1 MPGSSDY
8 TSHLSAEAVE
18 AVEFIVSLTKRKQK
32 VVLDIADGISRQPN
46 KISDHQ
52 TKDAV
57 GRDIENLILG
67 EFQFTYWVDHA
78 VKEIRITEI
87 AKV

>member
-18 AVEFIVSLTKRKQK
+18 FIVSLTKRKQK
-32 VVLDIADGISRQPN
+32 VILDIADGIAQQPT

-67 EFQFTYWVDHA
+67 GYQFTYWVDHA
-78 VKEIRITEI
+78 VKEVRITEI
-87 AKV
+87 TKV